1 MRQEEAPVS
10 GPTKATI
17 NKAAVVLVLFVYISS
32 YIVLSRMGRY
42 EPIPVRGS
50 PVDEWQWSPGGY
62 PGNWKLGKF
71 EELHTPLT
79 WQRVFMPLLSLDR
92 QIWHTEDKLGRPGYP
107 IKFWDDKEAPPG
119 WRIVTPR

>member
-1 MRQEEAPVS
+1 MREEEAPVS
-10 GPTKATI
+10 GPTKFTI

-42 EPIPVRGS
+42 EPIPVRGAM
-50 PVDEWQWSPGGY
+50 DEWQWSPGGY
-62 PGNWKLGKF
+62 PGNWKPGNF
-71 EELHTPLT
+71 EVLHTPPT
-79 WQRVFMPLLSLDR
+79 WQIVFIPLLSLDR

-107 IKFWDDKEAPPG
+107 IKFWDDKEALPG